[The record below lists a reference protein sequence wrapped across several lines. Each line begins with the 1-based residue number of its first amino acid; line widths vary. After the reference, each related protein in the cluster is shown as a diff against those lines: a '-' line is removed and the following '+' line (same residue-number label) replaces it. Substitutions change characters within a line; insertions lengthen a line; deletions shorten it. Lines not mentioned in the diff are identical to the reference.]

1 MLDRA
6 SKGAHAYM
14 QLAAELLAKHEET
27 LLPRLPGEVG
37 RE

>member
-6 SKGAHAYM
+6 SKGAQAYM

-27 LLPRLPGEVG
+27 LLPRSPGEVG
-37 RE
+37 TG